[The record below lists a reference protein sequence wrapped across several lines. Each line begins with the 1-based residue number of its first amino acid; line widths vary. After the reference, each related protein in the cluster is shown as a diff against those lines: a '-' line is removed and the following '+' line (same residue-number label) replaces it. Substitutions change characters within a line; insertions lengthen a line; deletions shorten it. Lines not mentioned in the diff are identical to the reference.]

1 MKQCPACHAELPDGA
16 IGCPNCGGTYLPDG
30 KFETSWEA
38 NMAQMV
44 AERERKVD
52 RAERIGRWGR
62 PHTTFFLEEKT
73 GCLVAGLVLII
84 CVAAPV
90 VHFL

>member
-1 MKQCPACHAELPDGA
+1 VKQCPACHAQLSDGA
-16 IGCPNCGGTYLPDG
+16 TDCPNCGGTYLPDG
-30 KFETSWEA
+30 KFQTRWEA
-38 NMAQMV
+38 DMAEMV

-62 PHTTFFLEEKT
+62 PHTTFFLEDKS
-73 GCLVAGLVLII
+73 GCLLAGLALVI
-84 CVAAPV
+84 CVVAPV